1 MRAQYFKSWT
11 NESLA
16 WLYLD
21 SSVPQLLMFQTI
33 KHSRAHWVQCTQRQS
48 GPLQLRQSEL
58 VAQAKSLL

>member
-1 MRAQYFKSWT
+1 MRAQKCVRWT

-16 WLYLD
+16 WLNLD

-48 GPLQLRQSEL
+48 GPLKLRQSEL
-58 VAQAKSLL
+58 VAEAKSLL